1 MAVNKILKEFRER
14 RPDFPQYI
22 LDELVEELPKDVT
35 DDEVRQVLENLEEE
49 YEESK
54 ISSNEAIG
62 ILTAQSIGEPSTQM
76 TLDTFHFAGVSA
88 QSVEGLPR
96 LIEILDMKKK
106 LEAPQM
112 KIYLKKQGNSE
123 EKVRKLS
130 KKIKETKLEEFSKE
144 VNIDME
150 EGKVEIT
157 LDTKELKKYSIDTD
171 SLIPLLEKKIR
182 SLTSIE
188 GNLMIIRSEE
198 KGVTLKELMNLKEI
212 AMSSIIYGIKGIKDV
227 SIIKEDEE
235 YVILT
240 RGIALKNVLSV
251 EEVDEE
257 RLYCND
263 IITIYEVFGV
273 EAANRAIIREIM
285 DVVESQGLSI
295 NERYALLVADAM
307 TYTGEPRG
315 MTRYGIVADK
325 LNILTKASFETPIK
339 HISKGALMNE
349 ENHLTT
355 ITENI
360 MTNQIVSVGTGVP
373 KIAIKKEEKGRDE

>member
-54 ISSNEAIG
+54 ISPNEAIG